1 MQTERLGFQR
11 FQQKLLRCIS
21 QEIVKGS
28 FYSIMSQAVVS
39 GSNFVGGIIVAKATG
54 ISDFGVYSL
63 IATTV
68 LALQGMQQALIIGPM
83 MFLSEVGEGSQDR
96 FSRYFILQVMLSAP
110 LAISAAVAIEVFL
123 NQWRVSQVLA
133 IIGVIF
139 FLQLQELLRM
149 RFYIDLKAG
158 KVLALDI
165 ANHVLRLML
174 LLFLWWFEFL
184 SVSSAFLVMAFA
196 GGVTCLRVIRNV
208 TLQPFRACADLA
220 RKSFRYGRWLLL
232 ESFAYYLSIPSYLF
246 LSSVL
251 LSHEATGG
259 LSAAISLMNL
269 PNALVLGVMNL
280 AVPMARRKLLD
291 EGYEA
296 WRSQLMSTGMMVI
309 VTSICVYVAISSAGS
324 SFLGK
329 VYGSEFEKYGNL
341 LPIVGVCYCFLA
353 VNTVLA
359 AAFRIAHAPQIGA
372 VTKLWSSVIT
382 LSVAYPLITLW
393 GVEGAAAGLVV
404 SSATWVAI
412 YLFYISRGTLGAAK
426 ALEQKFQN

>member
-1 MQTERLGFQR
+1 MN
-11 FQQKLLRCIS
+11 
-21 QEIVKGS
+21 GS

-54 ISDFGVYSL
+54 ISDYGVYSL

-68 LALQGMQQALIIGPM
+68 LALQGIQQALIIGPM

-96 FSRYFILQVMLSAP
+96 FSRYFVLQVILSVP
-110 LAISAAVAIEVFL
+110 LAISAAVAIEVVL
-123 NQWRVSQVLA
+123 HQWSVSQMLGIV
-133 IIGVIF
+133 GVIF

-149 RFYIDLKAG
+149 KFYIDLRAE

-165 ANHVLRLML
+165 TNHGLRLTL
-174 LLFLWWFEFL
+174 LLFLWWLEFL

-196 GGVTCLRVIRNV
+196 GGVTCLRVVRNV
-208 TLQPFRACADLA
+208 APQPFRTCVEVAG
-220 RKSFRYGRWLLL
+220 RSFRYGRWLLL
-232 ESFAYYLSIPSYLF
+232 ESLAYYLSIPSYLY

-296 WRSQLMSTGMMVI
+296 WRSQLMGTGTMVI
-309 VTSICVYVAISSAGS
+309 VTSICVYVAISSVGS
-324 SFLGK
+324 SLLGK

-359 AAFRIAHAPQIGA
+359 SAFRIAHAPQVGA

-404 SSATWVAI
+404 TSATWVAI
-412 YLFYISRGTLGAAK
+412 YMFYIFTGTLGAAK
-426 ALEQKFQN
+426 ALEQKFQT